1 MCAVEFAEFRIG
13 QKYSVALHVIGTENI
28 YRVYYLSM
36 AAFVLSLT
44 FVLTFEFYYFLK
56 KHILIY

>member
-1 MCAVEFAEFRIG
+1 MEFAEFRTG
-13 QKYSVALHVIGTENI
+13 QKYSVTLHVIGTENI
-28 YRVYYLSM
+28 YREYYLSK